1 MEKRRII
8 YLMAAITLLMG
19 CTSEQEEQP
28 SGNVP
33 ISLGYQVVTVD
44 DKTSTRSETS
54 GLNDDNLKSG
64 ETVKVMIS
72 TDGGSTYSA
81 YNYTTANDAGAMT
94 PPNPAPVYPSD
105 GSTVNILACY
115 PSTAGTSFSVCNDQ
129 TDASGYKS
137 SDLMWATPVLNQ
149 ARTYR
154 AVNLQLHHLMAKI
167 TVNATLGNGIASI
180 SSVTLKNVK
189 RTVTFN
195 QTTGLIG
202 AASIDT
208 SPNDGTDI
216 TLLNEGSALIPPQ
229 LIDGTFIEIVA
240 TSSLGDTE
248 TATYALNSKAFI
260 SGHEYTFNISVNSA
274 ALNTSNAITNWTSE
288 GTVDVQTLG
297 ALPDMTPAGVVA
309 VDLGLSVK
317 WANMNVGATS
327 ATDYGTY
334 FCWGETYGYTAG
346 ASNNRKNVSDYNWA
360 DYLWCDNE
368 TAVHS
373 TDVTCLTKY
382 NTMSQYGKDGFVD
395 NKTKPELRDDAAYAN
410 WGGCWRFPTKAE
422 FEELLSTS
430 NCTWTW
436 YANYNSS
443 GVAGYLVTSKKSGYT
458 NNSIFLP
465 AAGVII
471 KDGFAN
477 VGIVGHYW
485 TSTLDVTYPT
495 RAYGAYL
502 KSGEFSLFH
511 NCDHRSAG
519 RTVRAVQ

>member
-44 DKTSTRSETS
+44 DVTSTRSATT
-54 GLNDDNLKSG
+54 GLNDDNLKTG
-64 ETVKVMIS
+64 ETVKVMVS
-72 TDGGSTYSA
+72 TDGGSTYGA
-81 YNYTTANDAGAMT
+81 YNYTTSDDAGAMMA
-94 PPNPAPVYPSD
+94 PNNPPVYPSD

-115 PSTAGTSFSVCNDQ
+115 PSTVGTSFSVNSDQ
-129 TDASGYKS
+129 TAASGYKG

-154 AVNLQLHHLMAKI
+154 AVNLQFHHLMAKI
-167 TVNATLGNGIASI
+167 TVNAIPGTGVTGIT
-180 SSVTLKNVK
+180 SVTLKNVK
-189 RTVTFN
+189 RTVTFD
-195 QTTGLIG
+195 QSTGFIG
-202 AASIDT
+202 AATIDDVT
-208 SPNDGTDI
+208 DNNGTDI
-216 TLLNEGSALIPPQ
+216 TMLNEGSALIPPQ
-229 LIDGTFIEIVA
+229 TIDGTFIEIVA
-240 TSSLGDTE
+240 TSNLGNTE
-248 TATYALNSKAFI
+248 TAIYSLNSKTFI
-260 SGHEYTFNISVNSA
+260 SGHEYTLNIEVNSA
-274 ALNTSNAITNWTSE
+274 AIGTSNSITNWTSE
-288 GTVDVQTLG
+288 GILDVHTLG

-334 FCWGETYGYTAG
+334 FCWGETYGYTEG
-346 ASNNRKNVSDYNWA
+346 ATNNRKTVSDYNW
-360 DYLWCDNE
+360 DGYLWCNGSDDDRNVF
-368 TAVHS
+368 T
-373 TDVTCLTKY
+373 LTKY
-382 NTMSQYGKDGFVD
+382 NTMSEYGQDGFVD
-395 NKTKPELRDDAAYAN
+395 NKTKPELCDDAAYAN
-410 WGGCWRFPTKAE
+410 WGGSWRFPTKAE

-436 YANYNSS
+436 YSNYNSS

-458 NNSIFLP
+458 NKSIFLP
-465 AAGVII
+465 AAGVITWN
-471 KDGFAN
+471 GFTN

-485 TSTLDVTYPT
+485 TSTLDVAFPT
-495 RAYGAYL
+495 RAFGAYL

-511 NCDHRSAG
+511 YCDHRSAG